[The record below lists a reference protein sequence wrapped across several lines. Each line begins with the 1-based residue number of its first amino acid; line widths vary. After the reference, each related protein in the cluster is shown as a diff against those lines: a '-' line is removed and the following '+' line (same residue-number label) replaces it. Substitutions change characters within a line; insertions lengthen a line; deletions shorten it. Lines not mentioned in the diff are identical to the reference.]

1 MTVTDNCRPNL
12 CGAIYIDQPLDRILR
27 LTRLALPELR
37 TIGVLRSRSSNTNQQ
52 SLKTLATRNGMAVHL
67 QQVTDKD
74 NLVFGLTNVLQQSD
88 ALLSLPNPEIYSRH
102 TVQNIL
108 LTAYHYRKPV
118 IGYSH
123 AFVKAGALFAV
134 YSTLP
139 QLARQAAE
147 TIDRFFN
154 KTK

>member
-1 MTVTDNCRPNL
+1 
-12 CGAIYIDQPLDRILR
+12 
-27 LTRLALPELR
+27 
-37 TIGVLRSRSSNTNQQ
+37 
-52 SLKTLATRNGMAVHL
+52 MAVHL

-154 KTK
+154 KNTGLPAPEHPRYFSVSVNRMVAKSLGIKIEDESILQKKLEATTHE